1 MGRTGPGALAGR
13 QPYYVPAGK
22 ITRRDFIRRGT
33 IVGMSFSVL
42 GFVATACATDE
53 TTTTLG
59 GAVIRP
65 GGGLYGIE
73 RRLAAFDGTL
83 TVVSPS
89 AGPTTVIMEL
99 PCESSSLK
107 TTPSSGTA

>member
-1 MGRTGPGALAGR
+1 MAEALANAVKYAAATNAWI
-13 QPYYVPAGK
+13 Q
-22 ITRRDFIRRGT
+22 ITHDDDKLHLL
-33 IVGMSFSVL
+33 VGDD
-42 GFVATACATDE
+42 GI
-53 TTTTLG
+53 G

-89 AGPTTVIMEL
+89 AGTSRGPLSTASTTMKSWA
-99 PCESSSLK
+99 SSSRIR
-107 TTPSSGTA
+107 PSRRRA